1 MVAAVR
7 AQLQLVL
14 VLVLPD
20 GQQSLLIWQQALS
33 ALCRRR

>member
-1 MVAAVR
+1 MVAAGR
-7 AQLQLVL
+7 AQLL
-14 VLVLPD
+14 LVLPD